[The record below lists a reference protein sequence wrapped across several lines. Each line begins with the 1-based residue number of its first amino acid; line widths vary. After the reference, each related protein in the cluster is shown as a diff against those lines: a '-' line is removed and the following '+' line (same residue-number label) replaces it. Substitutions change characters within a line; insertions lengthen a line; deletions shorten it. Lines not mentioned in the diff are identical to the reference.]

1 MATDPT
7 EILNRR
13 NAEVAQIRGY
23 ADLTEEAKNRKIAEV
38 NERARAAYAEARE
51 AAARERAERLERT
64 KKAVFRVPV
73 SATDTDAEA
82 AQIHASYRAAFNDVY
97 SSTRGAE
104 SPGQAQEELQR
115 VLEQAE
121 RTGDKLLARAAY
133 HRGIDLGIQGIVDAY
148 LAPRPAE
155 SRAWDSYTEAY
166 QEANESRSIEG
177 LLGRGL
183 TDRAFSSEAAG

>member
-51 AAARERAERLERT
+51 AAARERAERLEKT

-73 SATDTDAEA
+73 SPTATDAEA

-155 SRAWDSYTEAY
+155 TRAWDSYTEAY
-166 QEANESRSIEG
+166 HEAESARGIGG
-177 LLGRGL
+177 LLGGAL
-183 TDRAFSSEAAG
+183 ADRAFSEAG